1 MPKQLAVG
9 VGAGWFTGYMTMK
22 LGKMA
27 ATAIGKI
34 LNSSRSLPV
43 VFSCVKNHLVPFC
56 VHSFIVE
63 IPAIP
68 NCLISHVRKY
78 PI

>member
-1 MPKQLAVG
+1 VPKQLAVG

-34 LNSSRSLPV
+34 LDSSRSFTGS
-43 VFSCVKNHLVPFC
+43 VFSIGKKFLAV
-56 VHSFIVE
+56 
-63 IPAIP
+63 
-68 NCLISHVRKY
+68 Y
-78 PI
+78 

>member
-1 MPKQLAVG
+1 VPKQLAVG

-27 ATAIGKI
+27 ATAIGKL

-43 VFSCVKNHLVPFC
+43 VFFQLGKN
-56 VHSFIVE
+56 
-63 IPAIP
+63 A
-68 NCLISHVRKY
+68 
-78 PI
+78 

>member
-1 MPKQLAVG
+1 

-34 LNSSRSLPV
+34 LNSSRSLL
-43 VFSCVKNHLVPFC
+43 FS
-56 VHSFIVE
+56 
-63 IPAIP
+63 
-68 NCLISHVRKY
+68 VRKKCVAVY
-78 PI
+78 

>member
-1 MPKQLAVG
+1 VPKQLAVG
-9 VGAGWFTGYMTMK
+9 VGVGWFTGYMTMK

-43 VFSCVKNHLVPFC
+43 VFFLLRKN
-56 VHSFIVE
+56 
-63 IPAIP
+63 A
-68 NCLISHVRKY
+68 
-78 PI
+78 